1 MVVDQ
6 ISRSPDLSIV
16 FTSGESNG
24 TTGQTTFNKLLIN
37 ENHVKIPF
45 KCNDYQKS
53 KKKEIIE
60 PLQTTYFGFSF
71 YSSLN

>member
-53 KKKEIIE
+53 KKTK
-60 PLQTTYFGFSF
+60 
-71 YSSLN
+71 SLNLYRPRTLVLVFILH